1 MSGKSTDGRWL
12 LSDARRRGRGRE
24 TLKGN
29 GFRDTDVSVL
39 VPQTVGPRQTLE
51 TSADRRTV
59 KDASAPGIGAE
70 RLAGP
75 PQS

>member
-1 MSGKSTDGRWL
+1 MSGKNTTVVGFYPTRAL
-12 LSDARRRGRGRE
+12 ADAAVE
-24 TLKGN
+24 TLRGN

-39 VPQTVGPRQTLE
+39 VPQTVGP
-51 TSADRRTV
+51 ANPGAVGGRRTV

-70 RLAGP
+70 RLVGP

>member
-1 MSGKSTDGRWL
+1 MSGKNTTVVGFYPTRAL
-12 LSDARRRGRGRE
+12 ADAAVE
-24 TLKGN
+24 TLRGN

-39 VPQTVGPRQTLE
+39 VPQDVTRIAVGG
-51 TSADRRTV
+51 RRTV

-70 RLAGP
+70 RLVGP